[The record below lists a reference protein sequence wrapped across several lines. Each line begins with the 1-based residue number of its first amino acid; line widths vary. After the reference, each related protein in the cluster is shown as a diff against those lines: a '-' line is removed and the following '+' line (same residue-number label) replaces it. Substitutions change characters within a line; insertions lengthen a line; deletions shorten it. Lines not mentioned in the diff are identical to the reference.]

1 MSAAELLA
9 TSPVPARTRSLP
21 VLRRFL
27 GGRPPSASWRF
38 LRSELGII
46 FGRRR
51 NLAGLA
57 VLAVVPIVLSIAIR
71 VESGAQGAGP
81 GFIVGITGNGLFVAF
96 AALILELP
104 LFLPLAVSAISGD
117 AVAGEANLGTLRYLL
132 TIPVGRMRLLVVKY
146 AAIVIFAFV
155 ATAVVATVG
164 TIMGLSLFGAGDM
177 TLLSGTQ
184 TSLADGLWRLLL
196 AVLYLTVQLAALGA
210 IGLFISTLTEQP
222 IGATIAV
229 LLVNVGMFILGQI
242 SQLDF
247 LHPWLLTNWWP
258 AIGDFLRDPIF
269 FDNLQRGLITAVV
282 YAGTFWLLAWAR
294 FAGKDVTS

>member
-1 MSAAELLA
+1 MSAADVLA
-9 TSPVPARTRSLP
+9 TPEAPARTRSAP
-21 VLRRFL
+21 
-27 GGRPPSASWRF
+27 GRF
-38 LRSELGII
+38 LRSELRII

-57 VLAVVPIVLSIAIR
+57 VLAVVPIVLSVAIR

-132 TIPVGRMRLLVVKY
+132 TIPAGRLRLLAVKY
-146 AAIVIFAFV
+146 VAVVIFAFV
-155 ATAVVATVG
+155 ATVVVATVG
-164 TIMGLSLFGAGDM
+164 TIMGLTLFGAGDM

-184 TSLADGLWRLLL
+184 TPLADGLWRLLL
-196 AVLYLTVQLAALGA
+196 AVLYLTVQLSALGA

-229 LLVNVGMFILGQI
+229 LLVNVMMFILDSI
-242 SQLDF
+242 SQLDW
-247 LHPWLLTNWWP
+247 LHPWLLTHWWT
-258 AIGDFLRDPIF
+258 AIADFVRDPIF
-269 FDNLQRGLITAVV
+269 TDSIERGLLTAAV
-282 YAGTFWLLAWAR
+282 YAVTFWLLAWAR
-294 FAGKDVTS
+294 FSNKD